1 MRRSVLETRIG
12 TAGHQRGNSSA
23 GDSVVKQIADL
34 DNLTYNQ
41 LCERW
46 LTLFGKDPTASN
58 RPYLIKRLAY
68 RIQEIAY
75 GGLSDNA
82 RTTMDNILDTHG
94 FDENGG
100 RSRGRHT
107 EKKYKADVPI
117 PGTRFIR
124 EWKDNTYEVTV
135 VSGGFEFEGRRYRSL
150 SAIAQAITGTHW
162 NGRAFFGLK
171 KTHEKKAR
179 TTI

>member
-1 MRRSVLETRIG
+1 MRRSVLATRIG
-12 TAGHQRGNSSA
+12 TAGHQRGNSNA

-34 DNLTYNQ
+34 DNLNYAQ
-41 LCERW
+41 LCQRW
-46 LTLFGKDPTASN
+46 RTLFGKDPTASN

-75 GGLSDNA
+75 GGLSEPA
-82 RTTMDNILDTHG
+82 RKTMDDILDAHG
-94 FDENGG
+94 FDANGG
-100 RSRGRHT
+100 RLNGRRP
-107 EKKYKADVPI
+107 EKMYKAGVPV

-135 VSGGFEFEGRRYRSL
+135 VNGGFEFEGRRYRSL

-179 TTI
+179 ATV

>member
-1 MRRSVLETRIG
+1 MRNSTRRITADMTNGAPDSVL
-12 TAGHQRGNSSA
+12 
-23 GDSVVKQIADL
+23 KQIADL

-46 LTLFGKDPTASN
+46 RTLFEKDPTASN

-82 RTTMDNILDTHG
+82 RKTIDGILDARV

-100 RSRGRHT
+100 RLNGRRP
-107 EKKYKADVPI
+107 EKMYKAGVPI

-124 EWKDNTYEVTV
+124 EWKERTYEVTV

-179 TTI
+179 TTT

>member
-1 MRRSVLETRIG
+1 MKTSSRTNIANKTPGPNDSVL
-12 TAGHQRGNSSA
+12 
-23 GDSVVKQIADL
+23 KQIADL
-34 DNLTYNQ
+34 ENLNYAQ
-41 LCERW
+41 LCELWR
-46 LTLFGKDPTASN
+46 TLFDKDPTASN

-75 GGLSDNA
+75 GGLSEPS
-82 RTTMDNILDTHG
+82 RRTMDNILDAHG

-100 RSRGRHT
+100 RRSGRRPG
-107 EKKYKADVPI
+107 KMYKAGVPV

-135 VSGGFEFEGRRYRSL
+135 VNGGFEFEGRRYRSL

-179 TTI
+179 ATT

>member
-1 MRRSVLETRIG
+1 MSRSKTKTGPDSARAARDSVL
-12 TAGHQRGNSSA
+12 
-23 GDSVVKQIADL
+23 KQIADL
-34 DNLTYNQ
+34 DNLNYNQ

-46 LTLFGKDPTASN
+46 RTLFGKDPTASN

-82 RTTMDNILDTHG
+82 RRTMDDILDAHG

-100 RSRGRHT
+100 RRLNGRRA
-107 EKKYKADVPI
+107 EKKYRVGV

-124 EWKDNTYEVTV
+124 EWKGRTYEVTV
-135 VSGGFEFEGRRYRSL
+135 VNGGFEYEGCRYRSL
-150 SAIAQAITGTHW
+150 TAIALAITGTHW
-162 NGRAFFGLK
+162 NGRAFFGLQKSHAK
-171 KTHEKKAR
+171 KGKAEV
-179 TTI
+179 